1 MAIAITE
8 PIAELL
14 STTDAQATYA
24 LSAFTPTANSI
35 LTVDVHVRGSLSAG
49 TVSGGGLTWTLLLK
63 TDNSGANG
71 FLATYYAVVGG
82 SPVST
87 TITYTAADSSTT
99 ACLMCA
105 HQVTG
110 HNVLNIFAQT
120 KAAVQAADINPRVT
134 LDRNMNTLNGYI
146 STWVVG
152 RATPSSTPPT
162 GWTET
167 VDGGVSTPTSGM
179 ASAHRAGGETGNT
192 VTFTASSGTWVI
204 HFYEINEASIGGTG
218 RKPML
223 TLVGAG
229 CDRKRNMFSNLRIA
243 V

>member
-35 LTVDVHVRGSLSAG
+35 LTVDVHVRGSISEG
-49 TVSGGGLTWTLLLK
+49 TVSGGGLTWNLLLK
-63 TDNSGANG
+63 TDNAGGSG
-71 FLATYYAVVGG
+71 FLATYYAVVGA

-87 TITYTAADSSTT
+87 TITYTTADALTT

-105 HQVTG
+105 HQATG
-110 HNVLNIFAQT
+110 YNALNPFAQT
-120 KAAVQAADINPRVT
+120 QSNVQTAINPTVT
-134 LDRNMNTLNGYI
+134 LTQNMNTLNGYI
-146 STWVVG
+146 STWIVG
-152 RATPSSTPPT
+152 RSTPTSTPPT

-167 VDGGVSTPTSGM
+167 VDGGVGTPNSGM

-218 RKPML
+218 RKP
-223 TLVGAG
+223 TLALLGVGAN
-229 CDRKRNMFSNLRIA
+229 RKQNLFSNLKA
-243 V
+243 F